1 MSASM
6 ASYVLFVKQ
15 LPTGRDV
22 GYLEGECDG
31 KNVSIISPI
40 SRELNR
46 LNASVGAVVGVND
59 DGAVVD
65 GADDDGD
72 WLVDGNCVVIAR
84 PISRSLNA
92 LIQLETSIVTL
103 VGAGVGRLSNS
114 VVVVVSLSGAL
125 SFGRSNC
132 TEDVPVESL
141 TSPPPPVLFEFVVAV
156 ADSLVESDIPPF
168 ASDSER
174 ALFRLLIVVPTA
186 YPTDAISTATAMT
199 ATAMINSVLFRPRRR
214 WR

>member
-1 MSASM
+1 MSI
-6 ASYVLFVKQ
+6 F
-15 LPTGRDV
+15 
-22 GYLEGECDG
+22 
-31 KNVSIISPI
+31 SPI

-46 LNASVGAVVGVND
+46 LNESVGAVVGVND

-65 GADDDGD
+65 GDDDDGD
-72 WLVDGNCVVIAR
+72 WLVDGSCVVVAS

-92 LIQLETSIVTL
+92 LIQLDTSTVTL
-103 VGAGVGRLSNS
+103 VGAEVGRLSNS
-114 VVVVVSLSGAL
+114 DCAVVVVVVLLSGAL

-141 TSPPPPVLFEFVVAV
+141 TPSLPPALLEIVVEV
-156 ADSLVESDIPPF
+156 VDSLVESDIPPF
-168 ASDSER
+168 ASESER

-186 YPTDAISTATAMT
+186 YPTDAIRTATATT

-214 WR
+214 